1 MPAMTPAVPQPGE
14 AQLARRA
21 AGGDGEAFAE
31 LYERYG
37 DRTFNLCH
45 RIVGSRDDAADAT
58 QEAFVSVL
66 RQLPKLEQRELAFGS
81 YVFTCARH
89 ACFDLIARRRRAEPH
104 ADVPEAAT
112 AGAGGGLDPGD
123 PADDPERNVL
133 LEDQQEQI
141 RAANATLPARQREA
155 LALYELDQRS
165 YDEIAEIMQMNRNSV
180 AQLLSRARINLRNAL
195 RGEALTSIFHSTPEC
210 ERALPLIC
218 ASDDGQLDEA
228 SHDAVWLADHLTSC
242 TTCPLRAEA
251 MQEAGASYRAWT
263 PIVAAPWLFRDTM
276 ARAAEAV
283 GTDWDDVIARRC
295 PREPSPSVSPA
306 DPGAEPG
313 GRWWRSRIKL
323 AAAVVVAALLLSV
336 GVATGLK
343 RGERSPTATPPAAQ
357 APAAPVQPSAA
368 VRGGEP
374 ARTPAKRNTGAAQ
387 TSPRLPATPAPKRRG
402 PAGLDAAPALPT
414 PRGASAAARAPAPP
428 PPQSVPRRPQRQ
440 PTTRRLPAAAPT
452 PPPPPAA
459 APTPAAEPATPAPPA
474 PVPPPAPPPR
484 LPDPSL
490 SAPPRS
496 PPAPRK
502 PTKPRPLCT
511 DRDGTVMPCPSG

>member
-1 MPAMTPAVPQPGE
+1 MPARTRAVSQPGE
-14 AQLARRA
+14 AELARRA
-21 AGGDGEAFAE
+21 ARGDGEAFAA

-37 DRTFNLCH
+37 DRTFNLCY

-66 RQLPKLEQRELAFGS
+66 RRLPKLEQRELAFGS

-89 ACFDLIARRRRAEPH
+89 ACFDLMARRRRAEPH
-104 ADVPEAAT
+104 ADVPETAT
-112 AGAGGGLDPGD
+112 AVGAGGGGGLDPGD

-155 LALYELDQRS
+155 LALFELEQRS

-180 AQLLSRARINLRNAL
+180 AQLLSRARINLRTAL
-195 RGEALTSIFHSTPEC
+195 RGEALASILHSTPEC

-228 SHDAVWLADHLTSC
+228 SRDAVWLAEHLSSC

-283 GTDWDDVIARRC
+283 GTDWDDVIGQRC
-295 PREPSPSVSPA
+295 PREPSFSGSRGAAARPGGAAAPPPERAAQLVDPA
-306 DPGAEPG
+306 AAPD
-313 GRWWRSRIKL
+313 GRWWRSRMKL

-343 RGERSPTATPPAAQ
+343 RGERSPAATTPAAQ
-357 APAAPVQPSAA
+357 APAAPVQPSSA
-368 VRGGEP
+368 VRGGER
-374 ARTPAKRNTGAAQ
+374 ARTPAEPNTGAAQ
-387 TSPRLPATPAPKRRG
+387 TSRKPPATPAPDRLG
-402 PAGLDAAPALPT
+402 PAGLDAAPALAA
-414 PRGASAAARAPAPP
+414 PRGA
-428 PPQSVPRRPQRQ
+428 
-440 PTTRRLPAAAPT
+440 
-452 PPPPPAA
+452 
-459 APTPAAEPATPAPPA
+459 
-474 PVPPPAPPPR
+474 
-484 LPDPSL
+484 
-490 SAPPRS
+490 
-496 PPAPRK
+496 
-502 PTKPRPLCT
+502 
-511 DRDGTVMPCPSG
+511 